1 VTTSSDDADLVGRAR
16 RGCAASVAALAARHQ
31 AAVVDYA
38 SRLLARRRGC
48 RADAEDVAQEALV
61 RALGRLERHDAGL
74 SFSGWLFTIVRRT
87 CLNHLRA
94 ARRRSAREAA
104 HVVGLATARRD
115 EPWAVAA
122 AREET
127 ERLWTVDAREQP
139 ERQFSALWLRT
150 VEDLP
155 VADIARVLGRPPG
168 TVKGLLFRARQ
179 RLAATLDPP
188 DTLPLPAPPAAA
200 SPRRSARHG

>member
-48 RADAEDVAQEALV
+48 RADAEDVAQESLV
-61 RALGRLERHDAGL
+61 RALGRLERHDPGL
-74 SFSGWLFTIVRRT
+74 SFSGWLFTIARRT

-127 ERLWTVDAREQP
+127 ERLWTVAARELP